1 MTTHDWLDRAALA
14 RYSVEPRQFI
24 DFREATLPDG
34 QRVNRRLQR
43 QRADLHRPA
52 RSREDVWAAHYNG
65 RPLTWLSQNSPHLP
79 DFGLPWLQQ
88 FNGGLVV
95 IAA

>member
-52 RSREDVWAAHYNG
+52 RSRAG
-65 RPLTWLSQNSPHLP
+65 RVGRALQRAPADLAQPEFAHLP